1 MYCLHIQVSYYVL
14 PTGELQC
21 IAYRWDPAIVNDED
35 EIANTPLHYAA
46 QAGHV
51 KTVIFLT
58 EESADVDAKNQV
70 QLNLN
75 CPFNFMLYISTSP
88 NS

>member
-70 QLNLN
+70 QTNLSPVLNFLF
-75 CPFNFMLYISTSP
+75 CFSP
-88 NS
+88 A

>member
-1 MYCLHIQVSYYVL
+1 M
-14 PTGELQC
+14 
-21 IAYRWDPAIVNDED
+21 NDED

-70 QLNLN
+70 
-75 CPFNFMLYISTSP
+75 
-88 NS
+88 

>member
-1 MYCLHIQVSYYVL
+1 MSKLKDLWVI
-14 PTGELQC
+14 
-21 IAYRWDPAIVNDED
+21 IFRWDPAIVNDED

-70 QLNLN
+70 KTQL
-75 CPFNFMLYISTSP
+75 P
-88 NS
+88 

>member
-1 MYCLHIQVSYYVL
+1 M
-14 PTGELQC
+14 
-21 IAYRWDPAIVNDED
+21 NDED

-58 EESADVDAKNQV
+58 EEAADVDAKNQV
-70 QLNLN
+70 QPDSIRRSSFFK
-75 CPFNFMLYISTSP
+75 CVSR
-88 NS
+88 

>member
-1 MYCLHIQVSYYVL
+1 M
-14 PTGELQC
+14 
-21 IAYRWDPAIVNDED
+21 NDED

-58 EESADVDAKNQV
+58 EEAADVDAKNQV
-70 QLNLN
+70 QPAL
-75 CPFNFMLYISTSP
+75 PFSNVLAARLHEQ
-88 NS
+88 NRD

>member
-1 MYCLHIQVSYYVL
+1 M
-14 PTGELQC
+14 
-21 IAYRWDPAIVNDED
+21 NDED

-70 QLNLN
+70 QTNPSPVLY
-75 CPFNFMLYISTSP
+75 FMFCFSP
-88 NS
+88 A